1 MRSALL
7 YGHSPTVTLFFFFF
21 LATIVG
27 ARKSFPPSL
36 CCSSSS
42 SLGYTHFGGE
52 IFRIAGHDRPL
63 TVPGNEILVS
73 AKGIVNIEKLKK
85 SWGLPFNSGMHRAR
99 AGCFADAGL

>member
-42 SLGYTHFGGE
+42 SLGCGGE